1 MIIIPNRF
9 ITKIEQ
15 AIGTVDIDALK
26 EYVKSPTEF
35 ERKDDVPMMCMAE
48 FWIESLGRAYY
59 NFKSIDDEWLA
70 LDVDDNMKITDF
82 MTQFADYDYILYTS
96 FNHTAEHHKFRVLL
110 HYCGLDYSLLG
121 ANLDEI
127 KSNWHFTLETMFPWA
142 DKNAMDMTRAFYLP
156 AARPEYFYHIN
167 ETGKK
172 FYLPMMKRP
181 ILKTEGYDGIIAKH
195 YKNNTTIDAH
205 KKKNVEYYLST
216 SFNKIN
222 GNGNSNTS
230 LYNAICTCLACHD
243 DSTLEEVIR
252 KARNE
257 KWSESEIRTK
267 IECARRFVGR

>member
-1 MIIIPNRF
+1 MQ
-9 ITKIEQ
+9 Q
-15 AIGTVDIDALK
+15 AIVTVDIDALK

-35 ERKDDVPMMCMAE
+35 ERKDDVPMLCMAE
-48 FWIESLGRAYY
+48 FWNDELGRAYY
-59 NFKSIDDEWLA
+59 NFKDIDHEWLA
-70 LDVDDNMKITDF
+70 LDVDDNMKISDF

-96 FNHTAEHHKFRVLL
+96 FNHTAAHNKFRVLL
-110 HYCGLDYSLLG
+110 HYCGLDYSHLG

-127 KSNWHFTLETMFPWA
+127 KSNWHFTLESMFPWA

-156 AARPEYFYHIN
+156 SARPEYFYHIN

-181 ILKTEGYDGIIAKH
+181 ILKTDGYDGIIAKH
-195 YKNNTTIDAH
+195 YKNNTTIDARR
-205 KKKNVEYYLST
+205 KKNVEYYLST

>member
-15 AIGTVDIDALK
+15 AIGTVDINALK
-26 EYVKSPTEF
+26 EYVKSPIEF

-48 FWIESLGRAYY
+48 FCNDSLGRAYH
-59 NFKSIDDEWLA
+59 NFKDIDHEWLA
-70 LDVDDNMKITDF
+70 LDIDDNITISDF

-96 FNHTAEHHKFRVLL
+96 FNHTADHHKFRVLL

-172 FYLPMMKRP
+172 FYLPMMRRP
-181 ILKTEGYDGIIAKH
+181 II
-195 YKNNTTIDAH
+195 KNISTIPTQHNKTIDARH
-205 KKKNVEYYLST
+205 KKNVEYYLST
-216 SFNKIN
+216 SFCKMS

-243 DSTLEEVIR
+243 DSTLEEVLR

-257 KWSESEIRTK
+257 HWSESEIQYK
-267 IECARRFVGR
+267 VKCARRFVGR

>member
-1 MIIIPNRF
+1 M
-9 ITKIEQ
+9 EQ
-15 AIGTVDIDALK
+15 AIGTVDINALK

-48 FWIESLGRAYY
+48 FWNDELGRAYY
-59 NFKSIDDEWLA
+59 NFKDIDREWLA
-70 LDVDDNMKITDF
+70 LDVDDNMKISDF

-96 FNHTAEHHKFRVLL
+96 FNHTAAHHKFRVLL

-127 KSNWHFTLETMFPWA
+127 KSNWHFTLESMFPWA

-181 ILKTEGYDGIIAKH
+181 ILKTDGYDGIIAKH

-243 DSTLEEVIR
+243 ESTLEEVLR

>member
-15 AIGTVDIDALK
+15 AIGTVDINELK

-48 FWIESLGRAYY
+48 FWNDELGRAYY

-70 LDVDDNMKITDF
+70 LDFDDNITITDF
-82 MTQFADYDYILYTS
+82 MTQFVDYDYILYTS
-96 FNHTAEHHKFRVLL
+96 FNHTAAHNKFRVLL
-110 HYCGLDYSLLG
+110 HYCGLDYSHLG

-127 KSNWHFTLETMFPWA
+127 KSNWHFTLETMFPHA
-142 DKNAMDMTRAFYLP
+142 DKNAMDMTHAFYLP

-172 FYLPMMKRP
+172 FYLPMMRKP
-181 ILKTEGYDGIIAKH
+181 ILKTDGYDGIIAKH
-195 YKNNTTIDAH
+195 YKNNTTIDARR
-205 KKKNVEYYLST
+205 KKNVEYYLST

-243 DSTLEEVIR
+243 DSALEEVLR
-252 KARNE
+252 KARSE

-267 IECARRFVGR
+267 LECARRFVGR

>member
-48 FWIESLGRAYY
+48 FWNDELGRAYY

-70 LDVDDNMKITDF
+70 LDVDDNMKISDF
-82 MTQFADYDYILYTS
+82 MTQFSDYDYILYTS

-142 DKNAMDMTRAFYLP
+142 DKNAMDMTRALAPNITKTIRQLTHEERKTLSIICQHLSIRSMATVIPTLLYTMQFVLVWHVMMTQ
-156 AARPEYFYHIN
+156 RWR
-167 ETGKK
+167 K
-172 FYLPMMKRP
+172 FLGRRVMKDGQS
-181 ILKTEGYDGIIAKH
+181 LK
-195 YKNNTTIDAH
+195 
-205 KKKNVEYYLST
+205 
-216 SFNKIN
+216 
-222 GNGNSNTS
+222 
-230 LYNAICTCLACHD
+230 
-243 DSTLEEVIR
+243 
-252 KARNE
+252 
-257 KWSESEIRTK
+257 
-267 IECARRFVGR
+267 FVQK

>member
-15 AIGTVDIDALK
+15 ALGTVDIDALK
-26 EYVKSPTEF
+26 EYVKSPNQF

-48 FWIESLGRAYY
+48 FWNDELGRAYY
-59 NFKSIDDEWLA
+59 NFKDIDREWLA
-70 LDVDDNMKITDF
+70 LDVDDNMRIDDF
-82 MTQFADYDYILYTS
+82 MKQFADYDYILYTS
-96 FNHTAEHHKFRVLL
+96 FNHTSAHHKFRVLL
-110 HYCGLDYSLLG
+110 HYCGLDFNYLG

-127 KSNWHFTLETMFPWA
+127 KANWHFTLETMFPWA

-156 AARPEYFYHIN
+156 CARPEYFYHIN

-195 YKNNTTIDAH
+195 YKNNTTIDARR
-205 KKKNVEYYLST
+205 KKNVEYYLST

-243 DSTLEEVIR
+243 DSTLEEVLR
-252 KARNE
+252 KARRE

>member
-15 AIGTVDIDALK
+15 AIGTVDIDELK

-48 FWIESLGRAYY
+48 FIFPNLGRCYS
-59 NFKSIDDEWLA
+59 NFKSLDCEWLA
-70 LDVDDNMKITDF
+70 LDFDDNITINDF
-82 MTQFADYDYILYTS
+82 MNFFKEYDYILYTS
-96 FNHTAEHHKFRVLL
+96 FNHTAAHHKFRVLL
-110 HYCGLDYSLLG
+110 HYEGLNFPALG
-121 ANLDEI
+121 NTFDEQ
-127 KSNWHFTLETMFPWA
+127 KSNWHFTLEQMFPHA

-172 FYLPMMKRP
+172 FYLPMMRRP

-195 YKNNTTIDAH
+195 YKNNTTIDARR
-205 KKKNVEYYLST
+205 KKNVEYYLST

-243 DSTLEEVIR
+243 DSTLEEVLR

-267 IECARRFVGR
+267 LECARRFVGR